1 MKNRLRS
8 RPDNAPPKPEI
19 SLRRQ
24 LLISIF
30 LSLTVVMGV
39 AGTISYKVSL
49 HEADEIFGARL
60 ATSARVLESLLA
72 RQVDTATI
80 QHPIVIDLPHALL
93 KMPSDEPTVI
103 GHPYEAKL
111 AFQLWSEDGV
121 LLVRSETAP
130 NERLGPVKQGFAE
143 SRAGGKDWH
152 VFSTKSGTV
161 WVEVA
166 EEVGLR
172 VEMAEEVAITLTSP
186 LVVGILILLLVVNLT
201 VVVGLRPLK
210 ELAEK
215 ISNREPESTDPIQM
229 RSVPGELSPVIHA
242 LNTLFNKVSEAI
254 ARERRFTDAAAHE
267 LRTPLTVLNLH
278 AQNLASA
285 TTEED
290 RAVSLGQLMQGLS
303 RTRYLAEQMLTY
315 SRISS
320 NTHGDEAF
328 DIDLGEEL
336 NYMVTRQRLMLE
348 GSPLQI
354 DLNIKLHDPKFN
366 VHAAKSLLEILLR
379 NLLENACK
387 YNIKP
392 ELPVRVA
399 LSQQD
404 SNTCTLRVTNPS
416 SPIPEEEI
424 PLLFEPYHRFAGQKQ
439 VGNGLGLAMVQ
450 EISHLYNWPVTLQ
463 IQAES
468 DQNLFI
474 AEVVFH
480 SSSPR
485 HA

>member
-1 MKNRLRS
+1 MKF
-8 RPDNAPPKPEI
+8 RPTSNAPKPEL

-30 LSLTVVMGV
+30 LSLSVVMGV
-39 AGTISYKVSL
+39 AGSISYKVSL

-80 QHPIVIDLPHALL
+80 QKPIVIDLPHALL
-93 KMPSDEPTVI
+93 GMPSDEPTAI

-111 AFQLWSEDGV
+111 AFQLWSDEGV

-130 NERLGPVKQGFAE
+130 TERLGPIKQGFTE
-143 SRAGGKDWH
+143 SKAGGKAWH

-172 VEMAEEVAITLTSP
+172 VEMAEEVAVTLTSP

-215 ISNREPESTDPIQM
+215 ISNREPESTDPIQL
-229 RSVPGELSPVIHA
+229 RRVPGELSPVIHA
-242 LNTLFNKVSEAI
+242 LNSLFKKVSEAI

-278 AQNLASA
+278 AQNLARA
-285 TTEED
+285 TSEED

-303 RTRYLAEQMLTY
+303 RTRHLAEQMLTY

-320 NTHGDEAF
+320 NTHGDAVS

-336 NYMVTRQRLMLE
+336 SYMVNRQRMMLE
-348 GSPLQI
+348 GSPLHI
-354 DLNIKLHDPKFN
+354 DLNVKLHDPKFT
-366 VHAAKSLLEILLR
+366 VHAAKSLLEILLH

-387 YNIKP
+387 YNVKP
-392 ELPVRVA
+392 DQPVRVA

-404 SNTCTLRVTNPS
+404 ANTCTLRVSNPS
-416 SPIPEEEI
+416 FPVPQEEL

-450 EISHLYNWPVTLQ
+450 EISRLYDWPV
-463 IQAES
+463 
-468 DQNLFI
+468 NLHMQDSSGQSLFVV
-474 AEVVFH
+474 EVVFK
-480 SSSPR
+480 SVSTAPLS
-485 HA
+485 

>member
-1 MKNRLRS
+1 MKTN
-8 RPDNAPPKPEI
+8 PDNRPPKPEL

-39 AGTISYKVSL
+39 AGSISYKVSL

-72 RQVDTATI
+72 RQVETATI
-80 QHPIVIDLPHALL
+80 QNPIVIDLPHALL
-93 KMPSDEPTVI
+93 GMPSDEPTAI

-111 AFQLWSEDGV
+111 AFQLWSADGV

-130 NERLGPVKQGFAE
+130 DQRLGPIKEGFIE
-143 SRAGGKDWH
+143 SKVGGKEWH
-152 VFSTKSGTV
+152 VFSIKSGNV

-186 LVVGILILLLVVNLT
+186 LLVGILILLLVVNLT

-215 ISNREPESTDPIQM
+215 IGGREPESTDPIQL
-229 RSVPGELSPVIHA
+229 RRVPGELSPVIHA
-242 LNTLFNKVSEAI
+242 LNSLFKKVSEAI

-303 RTRYLAEQMLTY
+303 RTRHLAEQMLTY

-320 NTHGDEAF
+320 NTHGDAVSN
-328 DIDLGEEL
+328 IDLGEEL
-336 NYMVTRQRLMLE
+336 TYVVDRQRMMLE

-354 DLNIKLHDPKFN
+354 DLNIKLHNQKFQ
-366 VHAAKSLLEILLR
+366 VHAAKSLLEIMLR

-387 YNIKP
+387 YNIQP
-392 ELPVRVA
+392 DQPVRVA

-404 SNTCTLRVTNPS
+404 ATSCTLRVSNPS
-416 SPIPEEEI
+416 MSIPEEEM
-424 PLLFEPYHRFAGQKQ
+424 PLLFEPYHRFVGHKQ
-439 VGNGLGLAMVQ
+439 IGNGLGLAMVQ
-450 EISHLYNWPVTLQ
+450 EISKLYNWPVNLQ
-463 IQAES
+463 IQTVSGQTWFVVEV
-468 DQNLFI
+468 LFRSYP
-474 AEVVFH
+474 A
-480 SSSPR
+480 
-485 HA
+485 HAD

>member
-1 MKNRLRS
+1 MKSILNS
-8 RPDNAPPKPEI
+8 TAPKPEP

-30 LSLTVVMGV
+30 LSLTLVMGI

-72 RQVDTATI
+72 KQVDTATI
-80 QHPIVIDLPHALL
+80 QRPIVIKLPHALMG
-93 KMPSDEPTVI
+93 MPTDQPTAI

-111 AFQLWSEDGV
+111 AFQLWSVDGV

-130 NERLGPVKQGFAE
+130 DQRLGALKEGFAE
-143 SRAGGKDWH
+143 SKVGGKEWH
-152 VFSTKSGTV
+152 VFSIKSGNV

-186 LVVGILILLLVVNLT
+186 LMVGILLLLLVVNLT

-215 ISNREPESTDPIQM
+215 ISSREPESTAPI
-229 RSVPGELSPVIHA
+229 RLKRIPGELTPVIHA
-242 LNTLFNKVSEAI
+242 LNSLFKRVSEAI

-278 AQNLASA
+278 AQNLARA

-320 NTHGDEAF
+320 NTHGDTDS

-336 NYMVTRQRLMLE
+336 KYMVDRQTMMLE
-348 GSPLQI
+348 GSPLRI
-354 DLNIKLHDPKFN
+354 DLNIKLHNQAFSI
-366 VHAAKSLLEILLR
+366 HAAKSLLEILLR

-387 YNIKP
+387 YNIQP
-392 ELPVRVA
+392 SQAIQVA

-404 SNTCTLRVTNPS
+404 ANKCTLRVSNPS
-416 SPIPEEEI
+416 LPIPPEEMA
-424 PLLFEPYHRFAGQKQ
+424 LLFEPYHRFAGQKQ
-439 VGNGLGLAMVQ
+439 IGNGLGLAMVQ
-450 EISHLYNWPVTLQ
+450 EISKRYNWPVSLHMQTLQ
-463 IQAES
+463 
-468 DQNLFI
+468 DQTLFVI
-474 AEVVFH
+474 ELVFK
-480 SSSPR
+480 STSGN
-485 HA
+485 

>member
-1 MKNRLRS
+1 MKSILK
-8 RPDNAPPKPEI
+8 AAAPKPEL

-30 LSLTVVMGV
+30 LSLIVVMGI

-72 RQVDTATI
+72 RQVETATI
-80 QHPIVIDLPHALL
+80 QNPIVIDLPHALL
-93 KMPSDEPTVI
+93 GMPTDEPTAI

-111 AFQLWSEDGV
+111 AFQLWSAEGV

-130 NERLGPVKQGFAE
+130 EQRLGPVRQGFAE
-143 SRAGGKDWH
+143 SKVGGKEWH
-152 VFSTKSGTV
+152 VFSTKSGNV

-172 VEMAEEVAITLTSP
+172 VEMAEEVAVTLTSP
-186 LVVGILILLLVVNLT
+186 LLIGILILLLVVNVT

-215 ISNREPESTDPIQM
+215 ISRREPESTEPITLNKI
-229 RSVPGELSPVIHA
+229 PGELSPVIHA
-242 LNTLFNKVSEAI
+242 LNSLFKRVSEAI

-278 AQNLASA
+278 AQNLARSNS
-285 TTEED
+285 EED

-303 RTRYLAEQMLTY
+303 RTRHLAEQMLTY

-320 NTHGDEAF
+320 NTHGDAAS

-336 NYMVTRQRLMLE
+336 KYLVNRQTMMLE
-348 GSPLQI
+348 GSPLQLN
-354 DLNIKLHDPKFN
+354 LNIKLHDPVFN
-366 VHAAKSLLEILLR
+366 VHAAKSMLEVLLR
-379 NLLENACK
+379 NLIENACK
-387 YNIKP
+387 YNSQP
-392 ELPVRVA
+392 DQPVLIA

-404 SNTCTLRVTNPS
+404 TNTCTLRVSNPS
-416 SPIPEEEI
+416 LPIPPEEM

-439 VGNGLGLAMVQ
+439 IGNGLGLAMVQ
-450 EISHLYNWPVTLQ
+450 EISKLYNWPVTLQ
-463 IQAES
+463 MQTIQ
-468 DQNLFI
+468 DQTFFV
-474 AEVVFH
+474 AEVVFKAN
-480 SSSPR
+480 SMVQ
-485 HA
+485 AK

>member
-1 MKNRLRS
+1 MKSILNPTAS
-8 RPDNAPPKPEI
+8 KPEP

-30 LSLTVVMGV
+30 LSLTVVMGI

-72 RQVDTATI
+72 RQVETATI
-80 QHPIVIDLPHALL
+80 QSPIVIDLPHALL
-93 KMPSDEPTVI
+93 GMPTDEPTAI

-111 AFQLWSEDGV
+111 AFQLWSTDGV

-130 NERLGPVKQGFAE
+130 DQRLGPVREGFAE
-143 SRAGGKDWH
+143 SKVGGKEWH
-152 VFSTKSGTV
+152 VFSTKSGNV

-186 LVVGILILLLVVNLT
+186 LLIGILILLLVVNVT

-215 ISNREPESTDPIQM
+215 ISSREPQSTEPITLKKI
-229 RSVPGELSPVIHA
+229 PGELSPVIHA
-242 LNTLFNKVSEAI
+242 LNSLFKRVSEAI

-278 AQNLASA
+278 AQNLARA
-285 TTEED
+285 TSEED

-303 RTRYLAEQMLTY
+303 RTRHLAEQMLTY

-320 NTHGDEAF
+320 NTHGDAASN
-328 DIDLGEEL
+328 IDLGEEL
-336 NYMVTRQRLMLE
+336 KYMVDRQKMMLE
-348 GSPLQI
+348 GSPLSI
-354 DLNIKLHDPKFN
+354 DLNIKLHDAAFS

-387 YNIKP
+387 YNVKP
-392 ELPVRVA
+392 DQAVQVA

-404 SNTCTLRVTNPS
+404 ANTCTLRVSNPS
-416 SPIPEEEI
+416 MAIPPEEMA
-424 PLLFEPYHRFAGQKQ
+424 LLFEPYHRFAGHKQ
-439 VGNGLGLAMVQ
+439 IGNGLGLAMVQ
-450 EISHLYNWPVTLQ
+450 EISKLYGWPVSLQ
-463 IQAES
+463 MQMLQDQAV
-468 DQNLFI
+468 FVI
-474 AEVVFH
+474 EVVFR
-480 SSSPR
+480 SS
-485 HA
+485 